1 MKLIMENWRD
11 YMKDA
16 QGDHYSM
23 ALASPIYLF
32 NARNSNSILENKTTP
47 KKQISLK

>member
-16 QGDHYSM
+16 QGDHYTM
-23 ALASPIYLF
+23 ALESRKLDLRKQNEAK
-32 NARNSNSILENKTTP
+32 KTNFIEGIFT
-47 KKQISLK
+47 